1 MCKYVRCI
9 LRPWTRG
16 SSRQLLIYTIEM
28 RCFFLVILS
37 YWWSVYTNFK
47 LHCSWCLTD
56 NKMSLTLGSLVV
68 AVFHVTPKNQSHL
81 CCCGR
86 SLECSVGYSHMCKQ
100 HHMWHLQTCLISA
113 LIGQYQGVMMRHS
126 IVLANYSKDSKDIVS
141 FYNMKDDWSRREYF
155 SQKYWIN

>member
-1 MCKYVRCI
+1 MFIMECTMCME
-9 LRPWTRG
+9 
-16 SSRQLLIYTIEM
+16 LLQE
-28 RCFFLVILS
+28 LS
-37 YWWSVYTNFK
+37 

-100 HHMWHLQTCLISA
+100 HHMWHLLTNDSTSHTSLTKATLLLGDSPMKQQPITRQTCLISA

-141 FYNMKDDWSRREYF
+141 FYNMKDDWSRRE
-155 SQKYWIN
+155 